1 MSNSRVSAAGLTVW
15 CLVAVAALM
24 APASPVGAQSC
35 ATDINGDGQVNAI
48 DLGMVLGTWGICGA
62 EVTGVSPQHGSTL
75 GGTLIT
81 ITGSALQSTTAVM
94 IGGVPCTNLQVL
106 SSTQVRA
113 LTPAGAIGE
122 ASITVESPQSIA
134 WAPVPF
140 QYVLQAIA
148 TVTPSV
154 GLAAGGTLITITGSY
169 LAGATGVT
177 VGGVAATSVV
187 AVSATTVT
195 AVTPAG
201 SVGPVTVT
209 VSTPKGTAT
218 ASGAFTYVATVVPAW
233 ATLIEAA
240 PDPAVVIDE
249 SLRAAIVASGYA
261 WRVRDTATQIEMLL
275 VPPGTFSMGCSPST
289 SYGCNSDENPV
300 HTVTLTSAFYMG
312 RYELTQAQW
321 QAKMGSNPST
331 FQGPSYPNAPSRPV
345 ESVSWNTTQGFLT
358 ATGMRLPTEAEWE
371 YACRAGTTT
380 AFHSGPGFPNG
391 TNTDI
396 LVGGIA
402 WYDSNAGAQT
412 HVVGGKAANALG
424 LHDMLGNVWEW
435 VADWYGY
442 YSSSPA
448 TNPAGPAGGLNRVL
462 RGGSWGWISAHLRS
476 SYRTSDTPGNS
487 NDNLGFRVARSP

>member
-1 MSNSRVSAAGLTVW
+1 MSNSQVSASGIAVW
-15 CLVAVAALM
+15 WLVALAALM

-62 EVTGVSPQHGSTL
+62 DVTGVSPQHGSTL

-81 ITGSALQSTTAVM
+81 ITGSALQYTTAVM

-148 TVTPSV
+148 TVTPIS
-154 GLAAGGTLITITGSY
+154 GPPAGGTPITITGSY
-169 LAGATGVT
+169 LAGATSVT
-177 VGGVAATSVV
+177 VGGVPATSVV

-218 ASGAFTYVATVVPAW
+218 AAGAFWYGAALPAW

-240 PDPAVVIDE
+240 PDPAVVIDTN
-249 SLRAAIVASGYA
+249 LRNAIIASGYA

-275 VPPGTFSMGCSPST
+275 VPPGTFSMGCSAST
-289 SYGCNSDENPV
+289 RWACTSAENPV
-300 HTVTLTSAFYMG
+300 HTVTLTNAFYMA
-312 RYELTQAQW
+312 RYEVTQAQW
-321 QAKMGSNPST
+321 QAKMGSNPSY
-331 FQGPSYPNAPSRPV
+331 FSGYADSPSRPV
-345 ESVSWNTTQGFLT
+345 EQVSWTTIQGFLS

-371 YACRAGTTT
+371 YSCRAGTTT

-391 TNTDI
+391 TDTDS
-396 LVGGIA
+396 LAGDIA
-402 WYDSNAGAQT
+402 WYYLNSGNQT
-412 HVVGGKAANALG
+412 HVVGGKAGNALG
-424 LHDMLGNVWEW
+424 LHDMSGNVYEW
-435 VADWYGY
+435 VCDWFRTYP
-442 YSSSPA
+442 SA
-448 TNPAGPAGGLNRVL
+448 AQVNPTGPTSGSHRVL
-462 RGGSWGWISAHLRS
+462 RGGAWYDLGSYALRS
-476 SYRTSDTPGNS
+476 SYRGGSTPGLS
-487 NDNLGFRVARSP
+487 SGQMGFRVARSP

>member
-1 MSNSRVSAAGLTVW
+1 MSNSRVSAAGFTVW
-15 CLVAVAALM
+15 CLVAVVALM

-81 ITGSALQSTTAVM
+81 ITGSALQYTTAVM

-154 GLAAGGTLITITGSY
+154 GLAAGGTPITITGSY
-169 LAGATGVT
+169 LAGATSVT
-177 VGGVAATSVV
+177 VGGVPATSVV

-240 PDPAVVIDE
+240 PDPAVVIDTN
-249 SLRAAIVASGYA
+249 LRNAIIASGYA
-261 WRVRDTATQIEMLL
+261 WRVRDNGTQIEMLL
-275 VPPGTFSMGCSPST
+275 VPPGTFSMGCSAST
-289 SYGCNSDENPV
+289 RWACTSDENPV
-300 HTVTLTSAFYMG
+300 HTVTLTNAFYLA
-312 RYELTQAQW
+312 RYAVTQAQW
-321 QAKMGSNPST
+321 QATMGSNPSY
-331 FQGPSYPNAPSRPV
+331 FSGYADSPSHPV
-345 ESVSWNTTQGFLT
+345 ERVSWTTIQGFLS
-358 ATGMRLPTEAEWE
+358 ATGMRQIG
-371 YACRAGTTT
+371 RA
-380 AFHSGPGFPNG
+380 
-391 TNTDI
+391 
-396 LVGGIA
+396 
-402 WYDSNAGAQT
+402 
-412 HVVGGKAANALG
+412 HV
-424 LHDMLGNVWEW
+424 
-435 VADWYGY
+435 
-442 YSSSPA
+442 
-448 TNPAGPAGGLNRVL
+448 
-462 RGGSWGWISAHLRS
+462 
-476 SYRTSDTPGNS
+476 
-487 NDNLGFRVARSP
+487 